1 MAPTKGSQQ
10 FFVVL
15 LPKYV
20 VVSPPQFLVVRL
32 LQFLACCGA
41 GLLAVNNR
49 RLRTIFGQSVDSRHW
64 SRLIYGITSDS
75 SRFLRLLFFS
85 KISFFCSPHLS
96 TLIKEHIKAS
106 NRLYIIYGLLKKFL
120 YQSNKRI
127 FLHECCTLQ
136 QQDGYNHT
144 CVKGEEKNCDK
155 FIRGETN
162 DEHVS

>member
-10 FFVVL
+10 FFVVP

-32 LQFLACCGA
+32 LQFLVCCGA

-75 SRFLRLLFFS
+75 SRFSRLLFFS

-106 NRLYIIYGLLKKFL
+106 NGLHVIYGLLKKFL
-120 YQSNKRI
+120 YQSNKRN
-127 FLHECCTLQ
+127 FLT
-136 QQDGYNHT
+136 
-144 CVKGEEKNCDK
+144 
-155 FIRGETN
+155 
-162 DEHVS
+162 

>member
-32 LQFLACCGA
+32 LQFLACCRA

-75 SRFLRLLFFS
+75 SRFSRLLFPS
-85 KISFFCSPHLS
+85 KISFFCSPHLF
-96 TLIKEHIKAS
+96 TLIKQHKIRDAILSKKCSFFEHCS
-106 NRLYIIYGLLKKFL
+106 NGGGVNPCSKIMSEIVVCSGGHL
-120 YQSNKRI
+120 
-127 FLHECCTLQ
+127 T
-136 QQDGYNHT
+136 T
-144 CVKGEEKNCDK
+144 
-155 FIRGETN
+155 
-162 DEHVS
+162 

>member
-75 SRFLRLLFFS
+75 SRFSRLLFFS

-106 NRLYIIYGLLKKFL
+106 IYGLLKKFL

-127 FLHECCTLQ
+127 FLTWVLHYAATGWVQPYMCERWGKKLRQVYSWGKKWWIC
-136 QQDGYNHT
+136 
-144 CVKGEEKNCDK
+144 
-155 FIRGETN
+155 
-162 DEHVS
+162 

>member
-32 LQFLACCGA
+32 LQFLACCRA

-64 SRLIYGITSDS
+64 SRLIYGITSLS
-75 SRFLRLLFFS
+75 SS
-85 KISFFCSPHLS
+85 SYFCLKFTHR
-96 TLIKEHIKAS
+96 I
-106 NRLYIIYGLLKKFL
+106 LKKKKERKILEFL
-120 YQSNKRI
+120 DAIVSSS
-127 FLHECCTLQ
+127 T
-136 QQDGYNHT
+136 
-144 CVKGEEKNCDK
+144 VAPAPVGES
-155 FIRGETN
+155 
-162 DEHVS
+162 VSVSGQGFPDFRLSFHISELYKIVCRQFHS